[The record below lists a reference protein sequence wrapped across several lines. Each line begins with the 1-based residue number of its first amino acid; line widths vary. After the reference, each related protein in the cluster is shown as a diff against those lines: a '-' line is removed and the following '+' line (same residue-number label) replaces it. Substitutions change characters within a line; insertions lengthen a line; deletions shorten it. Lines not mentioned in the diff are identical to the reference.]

1 MRFLLCALFVPLA
14 LSAADPITAS
24 FKAKYNTQKLNF
36 TESAVAMAEADMPF
50 RLTPDQRS
58 FGDWLE
64 HTADMN
70 YRMCSQIV
78 GQPAPK
84 NTGVNG
90 VQNRGKKAISDAINA
105 SFAHCDKMFEG
116 LTDAKA
122 LEEVPAGNKKVV
134 AVDVMI
140 SALREYGG
148 IHAGEGR
155 GSALHRTH
163 QQGQKIGL
171 TGWPAPDT
179 GSR

>member
-1 MRFLLCALFVPLA
+1 MRLLLCALFVPLA
-14 LSAADPITAS
+14 LTAADPITAS

-36 TESAVAMAEADMPF
+36 TESAEAMAEADMPF

-90 VQNRGKKAISDAINA
+90 VQNRGKKAISDAIIA
-105 SFAHCDKMFEG
+105 SFAHCDKVFDG

-122 LEEVPAGNKKVV
+122 LEEVQAGNKKVV

-140 SALREYGG
+140 SYIANLNAHYGNMVGYLRVKGVVPPST
-148 IHAGEGR
+148 A
-155 GSALHRTH
+155 RTN
-163 QQGQKIGL
+163 K
-171 TGWPAPDT
+171 AKK
-179 GSR
+179 

>member
-1 MRFLLCALFVPLA
+1 MRFLLLALFVPLF

-36 TESAVAMAEADMPF
+36 TESAQAMPEENMAF

-70 YRMCSQIV
+70 YRMCSQIA

-90 VQNRGKKAISDAINA
+90 VQYKGKSAISDALNA
-105 SFAHCDKMFEG
+105 SFAHCDKVLDG

-140 SALREYGG
+140 SYIANLNAHYGNMVG
-148 IHAGEGR
+148 YMRVKGVIPPSTAR
-155 GSALHRTH
+155 AA
-163 QQGQKIGL
+163 K
-171 TGWPAPDT
+171 AKK
-179 GSR
+179 

>member
-1 MRFLLCALFVPLA
+1 MRFLLCAAFLSLA
-14 LSAADPITAS
+14 LPAAEPITAA

-36 TESAVAMAEADMPF
+36 TESAVAMADENMKF

-90 VQNRGKKAISDAINA
+90 VQNRGKKAIEEAINA
-105 SFAHCDKMFEG
+105 SFAHCDKVFDG

-134 AVDVMI
+134 AVDVMFSYI
-140 SALREYGG
+140 ANLNAHYGNMVG
-148 IHAGEGR
+148 YMRVKGVIPPSTA
-155 GSALHRTH
+155 RTN
-163 QQGQKIGL
+163 K
-171 TGWPAPDT
+171 AKK
-179 GSR
+179 